1 MVRLGLVL
9 ALLLSVLGIAA
20 TLLWPEDRPPPAAG
34 LASATITSALAALDT
49 DTEPSTLDDPGRPL
63 RFPADQAPHPRAPA
77 ELWDLS
83 GLVADERGR
92 RFGIRLSFIRVALVP
107 ADGDRPSRFAAQSI
121 VIAQLAVAAEDADAT
136 LADVRVSRAALGLA
150 GVEAHGDTETE
161 SAPPPGTANAPALPV
176 GLEKGDSQAPAP
188 TSAVWVEDW
197 RLQRTADGGQQ
208 VTASAESVGL
218 ELSLTP
224 DKAPVGLDEAG
235 LLDGPDGVDRPMRA
249 YLEPRLTAVG
259 TLTLDGERQQVS
271 GTAWLNHAWGALS
284 DLTGSGPGRLALNRF
299 QLQLD
304 DGSELACLHLRRRGG
319 GGTPV
324 PSCLLIAADGDTRLF
339 RRRDLS
345 LEPFGEPW
353 LGAAGN
359 AAYPLQWRLGIPAL
373 ALELTIAPLIDDQE
387 LALLGPVWSGTVVL
401 TGQRGDAVVS
411 GAGRLDLSGYAA
423 ADDGGT

>member
-9 ALLLSVLGIAA
+9 ALLLSVLGIVAM
-20 TLLWPEDRPPPAAG
+20 LLWPEDRPPPAAG
-34 LASATITSALAALDT
+34 LASAAITSALAALESDNEAFT
-49 DTEPSTLDDPGRPL
+49 SVDSGRPL

-83 GLVADERGR
+83 GLVTDERGR

-107 ADGDRPSRFAAQSI
+107 ADGERSSRFAAQS
-121 VIAQLAVAAEDADAT
+121 VVAAQLAVAAEDAAAT
-136 LADVRVSRAALGLA
+136 LGDVRVSRAALGLA
-150 GVEAHGDTETE
+150 GVEAVGRTETD
-161 SAPPPGTANAPALPV
+161 SAPSQGPANAAVSPLGA
-176 GLEKGDSQAPAP
+176 EKGGTDTPAP

-197 RLQRTADGGQQ
+197 RLQRAADGQQ
-208 VTASAESVGL
+208 QMTAAAESVGL

-224 DKAPVGLDEAG
+224 AKAPVGLDEAG
-235 LLDGPDGVDRPMRA
+235 LLDGPDGAEGPMRV
-249 YLEPRLTAVG
+249 YLEPRLTVAG
-259 TLTLDGERQQVS
+259 TLTLDGERHQVS

-284 DLTGSGPGRLALNRF
+284 GLAGSGPGRLALNRF

-304 DGSELACLHLRRRGG
+304 DGSELVCLHLRRRGG

-353 LGAAGN
+353 LSAAGT

-373 ALELTIAPLIDDQE
+373 ELELTIAPLIDDQE

-401 TGQRGDAVVS
+401 DGQRGDAVVS
-411 GAGRLDLSGYAA
+411 GTGRLDLSGYAA
-423 ADDGGT
+423 AGDGGT